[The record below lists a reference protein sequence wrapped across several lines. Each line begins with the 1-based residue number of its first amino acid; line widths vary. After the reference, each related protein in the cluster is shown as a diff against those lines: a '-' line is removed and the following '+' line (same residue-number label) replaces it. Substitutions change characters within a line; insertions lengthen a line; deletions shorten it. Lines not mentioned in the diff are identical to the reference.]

1 MRAEVVTC
9 LSSKIRLYCNTWQLQ
24 VNISKTKVVILS
36 KGKIRRRKPVFYYNG
51 DTIEIV
57 DDFSYLGIKFN
68 YNGKFGKTKKHLVD
82 QARKA
87 TFSLIRK
94 ARKLFLPLDI
104 QLHFF
109 DSMITPILLYGAEVW
124 GCENVDIVD
133 KFYLKFCKSL
143 LDVKQATPSVMIY
156 GELGT

>member
-1 MRAEVVTC
+1 MLILLKQKW
-9 LSSKIRLYCNTWQLQ
+9 LSF
-24 VNISKTKVVILS
+24 S

-87 TFSLIRK
+87 MFSLIRE
-94 ARKLFLPLDI
+94 
-104 QLHFF
+104 
-109 DSMITPILLYGAEVW
+109 S
-124 GCENVDIVD
+124 
-133 KFYLKFCKSL
+133 
-143 LDVKQATPSVMIY
+143 
-156 GELGT
+156 